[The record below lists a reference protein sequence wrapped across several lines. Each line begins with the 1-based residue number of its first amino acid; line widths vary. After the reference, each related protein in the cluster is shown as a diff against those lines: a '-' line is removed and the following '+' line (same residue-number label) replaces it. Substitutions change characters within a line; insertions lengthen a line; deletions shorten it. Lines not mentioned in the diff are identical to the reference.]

1 MIVRTS
7 VIEELKKP
15 LEVIRQVPDWKEML
29 KTQLKLSN
37 KKTHTYTINGYR
49 ITARCTDST
58 DPTAIREIFIYKTYT
73 KYVPLEKK
81 DTVMDIGAHIG
92 CFSVL
97 AGSVCKKVFAF
108 EPWEESYTLLRIN
121 VKNNGLENVECFKK
135 AVTEKDTKYVE
146 FFLHRKWNGC
156 NSTLPVR
163 GSGKII
169 KVENQNLREFLED
182 NKPTF
187 VKMDIEGGEYELIP
201 ILVEYGVP
209 KLVFEAHKVCGH
221 HPKTLVNLLQSEG
234 YKVLIEK
241 QWLPRPEMTH
251 AWREE

>member
-15 LEVIRQVPDWKEML
+15 LKVMKQVSDWKEML

-37 KKTHTYTINGYR
+37 KRTHTYIINGYR

-81 DTVMDIGAHIG
+81 DIVMDIGAHIG

-97 AGSVCKKVFAF
+97 AGSIGKKVYAF

-135 AVTEKDTKYVE
+135 AVTGKNTKYVK
-146 FFLHRKWNGC
+146 FFLHKKWNGC
-156 NSTLPVR
+156 NSTLPVK
-163 GSGKII
+163 GFGESIQ
-169 KVENQNLREFLED
+169 VENQNLHEFLEN
-182 NKPTF
+182 NKITF
-187 VKMDIEGGEYELIP
+187 MKMDIEGGEYELVP
-201 ILVEYGVP
+201 ILVEHRVP
-209 KLVFEAHKVCGH
+209 KIVFEVHKVYGY
-221 HPKTLVNLLQSEG
+221 HPKVLVNLLKEKG

-241 QWLPRPEMTH
+241 QWLPRPEIIH
-251 AWREE
+251 AWRG